1 MPLLL
6 DSLDSILH
14 GVFLQK
20 SKTTVDHA
28 YDAIQLEVQV
38 QNDKEIKRLAYSRYI
53 VFYIEN
59 RRVRWLA
66 GSYVGREE
74 STIEQIKRYTSCKIC
89 IYQGK
94 CEFDGAKKVTIC
106 DGGALECY
114 VAKRMIQTLFPKCV
128 WLERGEPVTV

>member
-1 MPLLL
+1 MPLLI

-20 SKTTVDHA
+20 PQTIVDQV
-28 YDAIQLEVQV
+28 YDAIQLEVQ
-38 QNDKEIKRLAYSRYI
+38 NDKEIKKLAYSRYI
-53 VFYIEN
+53 TFYMEN
-59 RRVRWLA
+59 RRVGRLA

-106 DGGALECY
+106 DGGAIECY